1 MRPIRWLRR
10 GVILA
15 GMGVAGGALIV
26 TARHLLETPQPLR
39 SALGGDAKIDRK
51 HGGDIYFNVAG
62 DEAADPVVL
71 LHDFYPGASNFE
83 YRHLFPRLAAT
94 WRVYAP
100 DWLGFGMSEHPAL
113 AYTGEFYA
121 NMLLGFLRDVVGRPA
136 VVVGHG
142 RAANIAARAAADA
155 PELFAQLVLVSPDV
169 EAGIQLEPKPAQLLA
184 RATQRVSLG
193 LVPYALLSTKPLLRR
208 LARSRSAQT
217 GGDIATEESLDHL
230 YASAHQFGGQHALL
244 ALMTGE
250 LDLPIQNLFPLLQ
263 PPVLLISGGEDHEHS
278 AEAMEDL
285 AVLNP
290 HADLDVLPGAG
301 ETAFED
307 QPALFTESLLA
318 WLAAAPTRQQP
329 HVEESHPQVQAD
341 AEADTAEMSGT
352 SEHVPVS
359 PETPDVPE
367 ALDTSAAP
375 EAPDDTDE
383 ARDPRPQRPTQQ
395 TRQAARPSR
404 TNPSPRMKP
413 ATPRAKTAHPRS
425 RTTGGTQSAKSG
437 AAGKNEATRRPKTR
451 PDAR

>member
-10 GVILA
+10 GMLLA

-39 SALGGDAKIDRK
+39 SVLGGDAHIDRK
-51 HGGDIYFNVAG
+51 HGGDIYYNVAG
-62 DEAADPVVL
+62 VEAADPVVL

-121 NMLLGFLRDVVGRPA
+121 NMLLGLLRDVVGRPA

-142 RAANIAARAAADA
+142 RAANIAARAAADG

-217 GGDIATEESLDHL
+217 GGAIGTEESLDHL

-250 LDLPIQNLFPLLQ
+250 LDLPIQHLFPLLQ

-278 AEAMEDL
+278 PEAMEDL

-301 ETAFED
+301 DTAFE
-307 QPALFTESLLA
+307 
-318 WLAAAPTRQQP
+318 
-329 HVEESHPQVQAD
+329 
-341 AEADTAEMSGT
+341 
-352 SEHVPVS
+352 
-359 PETPDVPE
+359 
-367 ALDTSAAP
+367 
-375 EAPDDTDE
+375 
-383 ARDPRPQRPTQQ
+383 
-395 TRQAARPSR
+395 
-404 TNPSPRMKP
+404 
-413 ATPRAKTAHPRS
+413 
-425 RTTGGTQSAKSG
+425 
-437 AAGKNEATRRPKTR
+437 
-451 PDAR
+451 